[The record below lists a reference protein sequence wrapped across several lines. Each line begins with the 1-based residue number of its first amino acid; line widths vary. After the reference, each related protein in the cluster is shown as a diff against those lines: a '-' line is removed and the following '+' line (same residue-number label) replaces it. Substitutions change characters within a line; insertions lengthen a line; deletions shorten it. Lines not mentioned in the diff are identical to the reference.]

1 MTCTSFLR
9 LRDRGSVG
17 ASFRCRAGML
27 VVGGFG
33 RGGLLIVGSNGP
45 GAGNVVVEDGR
56 PCWEEVMSDG
66 L

>member
-1 MTCTSFLR
+1 VAWHSAGYLVNVH
-9 LRDRGSVG
+9 VG
-17 ASFRCRAGML
+17 LG
-27 VVGGFG
+27 
-33 RGGLLIVGSNGP
+33 